1 MTLVRRGAV
10 LAFVGLS
17 VPSLLFGAPSPN
29 TSATPKESTQT
40 PQAAVEGGTSSSVVT
55 EEMRSAN
62 ESASSSADAAIASL
76 KAARAAIAAEK
87 SREGTPAGAGAGGGG
102 ATASLPPAALPS
114 PPAGPVKKGKAVE
127 KLDPLPGKQDLPHAA
142 PVSAPLPVKPA
153 SNPASAAA
161 VKADVS
167 NFKAAIEEE
176 KPTASKDH
184 PTKLEAGTAGSSP
197 ASQPTAQSGS
207 EPKPKAQTAPLP
219 APPAA
224 QGAAADTVKAP
235 APAAPAGDAPPS
247 IEAAAASAAAAL
259 GSGSP
264 AAGEPATGEVKKKSR
279 FGSDDALGDASKKK
293 GKGKGKEAVKLTP
306 EQQKAA
312 EIKAFCDKA
321 RDAIKRGEEEVARGL
336 LESLVAVDLPHAE
349 KKVALSEVATV
360 YEEKGDLTKAIAI
373 LEKLTTILDG
383 DTEVPVWLLKLAQLY
398 REAGAYQM
406 AISRYYGVIQLAMK
420 VGSSDFQKFQAIS
433 RQAQREI
440 ANTYFMKGDF
450 DQAQKFYNMALRSD
464 LPKDERAVA
473 LFRSAHCTFMRNDMN
488 GAINALERF
497 LKDFSRHASAAE
509 ARYMLATAYRV
520 EGRPQDAYDSVI
532 DLLRDVKGKAE
543 ENPKAWAFWQKKAGN
558 EFANDY
564 YQRGEFVNAV
574 TIYQSLAAIED
585 SPEWRW
591 PVVYQMGLC
600 FERLRIEP
608 RAAECYKYIVEENK
622 KPEFRWKKMPQSV
635 ANLVQMAAWRVDQLD
650 WDGKFRSKLRAVA
663 GSDLN
668 RPLPKGLR
676 P

>member
-1 MTLVRRGAV
+1 V
-10 LAFVGLS
+10 
-17 VPSLLFGAPSPN
+17 
-29 TSATPKESTQT
+29 
-40 PQAAVEGGTSSSVVT
+40 
-55 EEMRSAN
+55 
-62 ESASSSADAAIASL
+62 
-76 KAARAAIAAEK
+76 
-87 SREGTPAGAGAGGGG
+87 
-102 ATASLPPAALPS
+102 
-114 PPAGPVKKGKAVE
+114 
-127 KLDPLPGKQDLPHAA
+127 
-142 PVSAPLPVKPA
+142 
-153 SNPASAAA
+153 
-161 VKADVS
+161 
-167 NFKAAIEEE
+167 
-176 KPTASKDH
+176 
-184 PTKLEAGTAGSSP
+184 
-197 ASQPTAQSGS
+197 
-207 EPKPKAQTAPLP
+207 
-219 APPAA
+219 
-224 QGAAADTVKAP
+224 
-235 APAAPAGDAPPS
+235 
-247 IEAAAASAAAAL
+247 
-259 GSGSP
+259 
-264 AAGEPATGEVKKKSR
+264 
-279 FGSDDALGDASKKK
+279 
-293 GKGKGKEAVKLTP
+293 
-306 EQQKAA
+306 

-349 KKVALSEVATV
+349 KKVALTEVAAV

-420 VGSSDFQKFQAIS
+420 VGSSDFQRFQAIS

-440 ANTYFMKGDF
+440 ANTYFIKGDF

-473 LFRSAHCTFMRNDMN
+473 LFRAAHCTFMRNDMN
-488 GAINALERF
+488 GAINGMERF

-509 ARYMLATAYRV
+509 ARYMLATAYKI
-520 EGRPQDAYDSVI
+520 EGRPQDAYDAVI
-532 DLLRDVKGKAE
+532 DLLRDAKGKAE

-564 YQRGEFVNAV
+564 YQRGEFVNSV
-574 TIYQSLAAIED
+574 TIYQALAAIEE

-622 KPEFRWKKMPQSV
+622 KPEFRWRKMPQSV
-635 ANLVQMAAWRVDQLD
+635 ANLVQMAAWRIDQLD
-650 WDGKFRSKLRAVA
+650 WDSRFRSKLRAVA

>member
-1 MTLVRRGAV
+1 
-10 LAFVGLS
+10 
-17 VPSLLFGAPSPN
+17 
-29 TSATPKESTQT
+29 
-40 PQAAVEGGTSSSVVT
+40 
-55 EEMRSAN
+55 MRSAN
-62 ESASSSADAAIASL
+62 ESAINSAEAAIASL

-87 SREGTPAGAGAGGGG
+87 SREGAPAGAGTTG
-102 ATASLPPAALPS
+102 ASVPS
-114 PPAGPVKKGKAVE
+114 QVAVPVKKGKAVE
-127 KLDPLPGKQDLPHAA
+127 KLEPLPEKAA
-142 PVSAPLPVKPA
+142 P
-153 SNPASAAA
+153 NPSSAAEAKAA
-161 VKADVS
+161 VG
-167 NFKAAIEEE
+167 NPKAAIAEE
-176 KPTASKDH
+176 KPTEAKDQS
-184 PTKLEAGTAGSSP
+184 PKPEAAAAGSPSSAQITPQNRPESKTEAVATPTP
-197 ASQPTAQSGS
+197 ASGNG
-207 EPKPKAQTAPLP
+207 
-219 APPAA
+219 
-224 QGAAADTVKAP
+224 GAAETAKVPGTVAP
-235 APAAPAGDAPPS
+235 SAEASPS
-247 IEAAAASAAAAL
+247 IEAAAAAAAAAL
-259 GSGSP
+259 GAGTS

-279 FGSDDALGDASKKK
+279 FGNDDALGDAAKKK
-293 GKGKGKEAVKLTP
+293 GKGKGKETVKLTP

-349 KKVALSEVATV
+349 KKVALTEVAAV

-420 VGSSDFQKFQAIS
+420 VGSSDFQRFQGIS

-464 LPKDERAVA
+464 LPKEERAVA
-473 LFRSAHCTFMRNDMN
+473 MFRSAHCTFMRNDMN

-509 ARYMLATAYRV
+509 ARYMLATAYKV

-663 GSDLN
+663 GADLN
-668 RPLPKGLR
+668 RPLPKGVR